1 MTFSTHMADWVDIG
15 IFVLIA
21 LSALVGLVRG
31 LVREA
36 LALTTWIAAAA
47 FAALYFKKL
56 APLLPFSIQSQVAR
70 LILAGAIIFFGVL
83 ILGAFIN
90 HLFTSAVSAIGLGGI
105 DHFLGSVFGGARGV
119 IIVILAVIL
128 MDLTTLPN
136 EAWWKESR
144 LLGWFSTQAQQVK
157 GMIPEEFAS
166 YLEKG
171 GAAVMPPSSTPAPAT
186 PEQAPQ

>member
-1 MTFSTHMADWVDIG
+1 MNFSTHMADWVDIG

-21 LSALVGLVRG
+21 LSAIVGLVRG

-36 LALTTWIAAAA
+36 LALVTWVAAAA

-70 LILAGAIIFFGVL
+70 LIIAGAIIFFGVL

-105 DHFLGSVFGGARGV
+105 DHFLGALFGAARGV
-119 IIVILAVIL
+119 VIVVLAVIL
-128 MDLTTLPN
+128 MDLTTLPS
-136 EAWWKESR
+136 EPWWKQSQ
-144 LLGWFSTQAQQVK
+144 LLGWFTTQAQYAK
-157 GMIPEEFAS
+157 SMIPEEFSS

-171 GAAVMPPSSTPAPAT
+171 TAAAAPATPAPAPAEPT
-186 PEQAPQ
+186 KQP